1 MSGTIDCNTSCY
13 LVSSQINN
21 GNVQISQLT
30 RTVEVVSDGS
40 SQLGF
45 IGNVVSSNIGIA
57 SWQISGKLNGSTGNS
72 SIFRTIRNS
81 SVTID

>member
-1 MSGTIDCNTSCY
+1 MSGTVDCNTSCY

-30 RTVEVVSDGS
+30 STVEVVSDGS

-45 IGNVVSSNIGIA
+45 IGNVVSSSLGVT
-57 SWQISGKLNGSTGNS
+57 SWQISGSLEGNMGNASIIKVISGSA
-72 SIFRTIRNS
+72 
-81 SVTID
+81 VTIE